1 MGFRYDLKGKSSQA
15 QAILDQHDRAD
26 ELRRSEVKKEAEAE
40 IKCEPSPV
48 SADYAGVYLK
58 RKGRNISELRIS
70 GSAIANG
77 PCGLKD
83 VDIHEWLCKTG
94 KTFVDEIKEYQIL
107 VVTSIDVMDQ
117 KLTTSWKNLR
127 RVHQ

>member
-1 MGFRYDLKGKSSQA
+1 VGFRYDMQGKSSQA
-15 QAILDQHDRAD
+15 KAIVSQRDRAD
-26 ELRRSEVKKEAEAE
+26 ELRRQEVKKEENAE

-48 SADYAGVYLK
+48 FADYAGVYLK
-58 RKGRNISELRIS
+58 RKGKSILELRIS
-70 GSAIANG
+70 GLAIANG

-94 KTFVDEIKEYQIL
+94 KTFVDEVKEYQIL
-107 VVTSIDVMDQ
+107 MITSTDVIEQ

-127 RVHQ
+127 REKE